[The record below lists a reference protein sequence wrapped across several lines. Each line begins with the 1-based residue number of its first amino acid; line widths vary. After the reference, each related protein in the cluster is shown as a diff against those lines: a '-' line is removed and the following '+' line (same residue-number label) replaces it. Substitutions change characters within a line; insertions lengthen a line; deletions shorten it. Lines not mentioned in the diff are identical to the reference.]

1 MKQKRRP
8 NDNQPQQIH
17 ERQQYPGTWYQC
29 QVHHHMPLPT
39 MPTLTSNM
47 TAMKMTTKMITNDG
61 SNNTNNASNQQSMTT
76 INHNDNN
83 NIDNKENGSARRE
96 NTAAMTTDNDL
107 GPCDLRQWL
116 PTENDADTNNG
127 YDNNSTQP
135 QQH

>member
-1 MKQKRRP
+1 
-8 NDNQPQQIH
+8 
-17 ERQQYPGTWYQC
+17 
-29 QVHHHMPLPT
+29 
-39 MPTLTSNM
+39 
-47 TAMKMTTKMITNDG
+47 
-61 SNNTNNASNQQSMTT
+61 MTT

-135 QQH
+135 QQHWNDKGDDNISVKQKDQRQYRSDGDRQCQRTTMPTNDRDDAENTYDANSKSTTTTVVVKWQGQRQMAWT